1 MEHRLAL
8 GVKEAAE
15 AVGLSHWTIRKFIRE
30 GKLRSVRLGKRV
42 LVEPG
47 ELGRLIEMGRIGGQS
62 NGNKIQN
69 IGA

>member
-42 LVEPG
+42 LVEP
-47 ELGRLIEMGRIGGQS
+47 EALQALIETGRKAEAQ
-62 NGNKIQN
+62 
-69 IGA
+69 